1 MRARTTI
8 GTTVRLAAS
17 LACALAVGVAPSS
30 ARATDPAEQAVRALV
45 PKIVRAW
52 ESLDIAKVDPYYAA
66 DADLTFFDI
75 APLQY
80 ANWAE
85 YRAGVQKAF
94 FEPNRSLKFTLKN
107 DLRVH
112 HRGSLAW
119 VTFTFGADV
128 VSKQGASSHLDG
140 RWTLVLEQRKG
151 RWVVVHEHV
160 SVPLAA

>member
-1 MRARTTI
+1 MRRPLSI
-8 GTTVRLAAS
+8 RSMVPLAAG
-17 LACALAVGVAPSS
+17 LAVALVVGGTASGARS
-30 ARATDPAEQAVRALV
+30 ADSTEQAVRDLV
-45 PKIVRAW
+45 PRIVRAW
-52 ESLDIAKVDPYYAA
+52 ESLDITKVDPHYAA

-94 FEPNRSLKFTLKN
+94 FEPNRSLKFAVKD

-128 VSKQGASSHLDG
+128 VSKQGATSHLDG

-160 SVPLAA
+160 SVPLAG